1 MLKRAALAG
10 LLLLGTA
17 AATCHC
23 PTGASCDNGTVV
35 NLDDY
40 WADPDA
46 LHFHKCVPHRCRANF
61 RCERGYSGR
70 LCATV
75 HGDYYEVSRFGP
87 YACPSTSAG
96 RALVATS
103 GLLLVVLAFVLL
115 NQLVLPKHPSL
126 QICFHA
132 AQTVAL
138 LRKITYDRDFGQG
151 NLRTPARLAAL
162 LGDIALFDV
171 GLFKPTCVASFGFAR
186 QLLLQLGVVV
196 VGAVVVF
203 APIYA
208 RIVTQLKKDPSYR
221 SFARVKASITDFYK
235 GDFGQEVFTRLGKIF
250 HLVDVQWPLLAY
262 KALCAFRCDAEGYL
276 ASSPSERCRVQ
287 NYALGI
293 VCLLVFVVPVPII
306 LEVTVR
312 REYELRGGVHAPH
325 VQALFGWAFRELRPG
340 RHAWRN
346 VKQVFYL
353 LLVAVAAL
361 GEDPAVQLCAAIL
374 ILAAACVEIRRDV
387 APVDCVCSM
396 AWRFYAIDATS
407 HRLISTQ
414 AAASYCQNT
423 FRPYL
428 GWRLNALESLGC
440 YAAVAACAL
449 GVLGIEDNSRY
460 ATARAVDGL
469 IILGVLLAASCSLAY
484 AELVDRQSRKATPRF
499 LAERCRER
507 HTTDIEQRRDKH
519 EPPGPL
525 LPKKN
530 NSCDDLA
537 TAIESAA
544 QKVDRFERRLENR
557 ARHAARDVLTDGDY
571 EDLPAD
577 VLRDIGALQAA
588 SDALNARAFY
598 LACHDP
604 ERTNDDLERYVQV
617 ARRIEY
623 LISDAS
629 FTSSFSASPGARF
642 WR

>member
-1 MLKRAALAG
+1 M
-10 LLLLGTA
+10 
-17 AATCHC
+17 
-23 PTGASCDNGTVV
+23 
-35 NLDDY
+35 
-40 WADPDA
+40 
-46 LHFHKCVPHRCRANF
+46 
-61 RCERGYSGR
+61 
-70 LCATV
+70 
-75 HGDYYEVSRFGP
+75 
-87 YACPSTSAG
+87 
-96 RALVATS
+96 
-103 GLLLVVLAFVLL
+103 
-115 NQLVLPKHPSL
+115 
-126 QICFHA
+126 
-132 AQTVAL
+132 
-138 LRKITYDRDFGQG
+138 
-151 NLRTPARLAAL
+151 RTQARLAAL

-196 VGAVVVF
+196 VGALVVF
-203 APIYA
+203 LPIYA
-208 RIVTQLKKDPSYR
+208 RILAQLKKDPSYR

-262 KALCAFRCDAEGYL
+262 KALCAFRCDADGYL

-287 NYALGI
+287 NYVLGI
-293 VCLLVFVVPVPII
+293 VCLLVFVVPVPLIQEFTI
-306 LEVTVR
+306 R

-325 VQALFGWAFRELRPG
+325 VQALFGWSFRDLRPG

-346 VKQVFYL
+346 VKKVFYL

-361 GEDPAVQLCAAIL
+361 VEAAAVQLCLAIL
-374 ILAAACVEIRRDV
+374 IL
-387 APVDCVCSM
+387 
-396 AWRFYAIDATS
+396 
-407 HRLISTQ
+407 

-440 YAAVAACAL
+440 YASVAACAL
-449 GVLGIEDNSRY
+449 GVLGIEDNARY
-460 ATARAVDGL
+460 ATVRAVDGL
-469 IILGVLLAASCSLAY
+469 VILGVLLAASCSLAY

-544 QKVDRFERRLENR
+544 QKVDRFERRLENK

-571 EDLPAD
+571 QDLPAD

-642 WR
+642 WQKWSREKGIIDFVAMLEDRERTVVFGFLVRLQRFLADEKKSTALHSLVSARDRPSILYYLLVAPAVEHADCVQLLRDVVQTCRTVELSAVDRALVVPREVHGTNTPQEALEKGLKVWHARRTKSVEALLGEGGLETAQRFVNIEDDCLRASSAVIGGTASPVRSTTTPSKRVRFQERRRHGA